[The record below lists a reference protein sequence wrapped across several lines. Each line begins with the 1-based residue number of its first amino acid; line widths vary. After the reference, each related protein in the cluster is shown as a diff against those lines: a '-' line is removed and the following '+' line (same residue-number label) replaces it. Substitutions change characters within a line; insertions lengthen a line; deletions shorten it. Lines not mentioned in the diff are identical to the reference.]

1 MPGKVVADCRGLW
14 YIVAVNESR
23 RDAGMTITISS
34 NAPRSIKALQIA
46 AEVGQWL
53 KCRGAD
59 GSKRYGIPSQSV
71 ARLYYLADTRSCTCP
86 DFQRRSAPCKHIVAV
101 RLHVARIRAEPS

>member
-1 MPGKVVADCRGLW
+1 
-14 YIVAVNESR
+14 
-23 RDAGMTITISS
+23 MTITISS
-34 NAPRSIKALQIA
+34 NDPRSIKALQIA

-71 ARLYYLADTRSCTCP
+71 AGLYYLADTRSCTCP
-86 DFQRRSAPCKHIVAV
+86 DFVRRGGPCKHVLAV
-101 RLHVARIRAEPS
+101 RIHVACVRAEQAREGVTTAA

>member
-1 MPGKVVADCRGLW
+1 
-14 YIVAVNESR
+14 
-23 RDAGMTITISS
+23 MTITISS
-34 NAPRSIKALQIA
+34 NDPRSIKALQIA

-71 ARLYYLADTRSCTCP
+71 AGLYYLADTRSCTCP
-86 DFQRRSAPCKHIVAV
+86 DFQRRGGPCKHIVAV
-101 RLHVARIRAEPS
+101 RLHVARIRAEHAQREVVIAA